1 MATVWTAASWLGL
14 LPVWIGLGLLPV
26 GNTIAPAQPAC
37 PHAILRFESRQPVD
51 DAVVCEAAQVWAE
64 RGYQVLV
71 FLTDT
76 QPNSEADWFDLLDQV
91 EAAAGLRT
99 LSQDDDFE
107 RRAIALE
114 VTTATDLPF
123 AVSITY
129 GEALFPSPLDTD
141 PAALDDIKRQV
152 RELIAD
158 QQITAALVLGLE
170 ETAELASIDTA
181 GVVPGTLGWLGV
193 GGGVAVMVG
202 GGGAIAQRQRRR
214 RQRLEAQLHRLQDR
228 VSNLLMGCEQWLTG
242 PDLEA
247 MVPYQL
253 FAEAGGENY
262 SDLTQQLK
270 VWLRQGRQAL
280 DQAFQVHAALQED
293 EAQAKQPLAKQVEA
307 WELLYL
313 SFVGR
318 RDRIRAM
325 SDEELQTLLNPV
337 LVLGNTQGLSAG
349 LVQQLEAIQQRVQ
362 GSPLKVE
369 ITQADPNSVDQE
381 GILGLVEQVDNTISR
396 LREAMIQAPEQ
407 LAATDQRRQ
416 AFTGP
421 LPPRL
426 GLSLAEVLAGV
437 DTLLAQA
444 DQSLHQDQLYLRVQD
459 YCQQVDAALEVVAA
473 LDPEFQQYDQ
483 RVEAVAAIAAQGY
496 RPPLLD
502 QSSQAMDAALSQVQ
516 QVLRL
521 GDYDAVPSA
530 LGHLHQTSHQ
540 AHTTATQ
547 WRDLHQ
553 QNVTAIQG
561 LVQTGDRLQQ
571 LDQQDVAAAWAA
583 LHQYAPD
590 NWEDLTAIHTAAQ
603 ALLHEIRTQDLPQL
617 QQQNSLAVQ
626 AFPAVET
633 GIVASAQRLATAEA
647 QFRQILDRW
656 QLLQQAEADLNR
668 ELGKIEAYMFQ
679 TAELVKPK
687 RLGLMGRQQPD
698 SRLQSAQ
705 AEVDAAR
712 RYFQAGSVLRACTAR
727 DQALR
732 WVILAYAD
740 KVQEQAGTIHSLTL
754 DPHASEPGCSA
765 FQAAIALIPDSTEI
779 DQATDQTL
787 FQLYDNIGQ
796 ASQDLQRAERLCRSA
811 ISNAH
816 KGGYSSHNT
825 LRSSTN
831 RSRSSSSRSSSSS
844 RRSSSSRGSSRRSS
858 SSGSSRRR

>member
-1 MATVWTAASWLGL
+1 M
-14 LPVWIGLGLLPV
+14 LPV
-26 GNTIAPAQPAC
+26 GQTIAQAEMAC
-37 PHAILRFESRQPVD
+37 PHAILRLEGRQPVD
-51 DAVVCEAAQVWAE
+51 DAAVCEAAQVWAD

-76 QPNSEADWFDLLDQV
+76 QPHSEADWFDLLDQV

-123 AVSITY
+123 AVSVTY
-129 GEALFPSPLDTD
+129 GEALFPTPLDTD

-158 QQITAALVLGLE
+158 QQTTAALVLGLE
-170 ETAELASIDTA
+170 ATAELASIDTS
-181 GVVPGTLGWLGV
+181 GVVPGALGWLGV

-202 GGGAIAQRQRRR
+202 GGGTIARRR
-214 RQRLEAQLHRLQDR
+214 RRRQQRLEAQLKVLQAR
-228 VSNLLMGCEQWLTG
+228 ISNLLMGCEQWLTG
-242 PDLEA
+242 PDPEA

-262 SDLTQQLK
+262 GDLTQQLK
-270 VWLRQGRQAL
+270 AWLRQARQAL
-280 DQAFQVHAALQED
+280 DQAFEVHATLQENG
-293 EAQAKQPLAKQVEA
+293 AQAQQPLAKRVEA

-318 RDRIRAM
+318 RDRIQAM

-337 LVLGNTQGLSAG
+337 LVLGNPQGLSAG

-369 ITQADPNSVDQE
+369 ITQADPSGVDQE

-416 AFTGP
+416 AFTVP

-426 GLSLAEVLAGV
+426 GLSSEQVLAGV

-444 DQSLHQDQLYLRVQD
+444 DQALHQDQLYLRVQD

-483 RVEAVAAIAAQGY
+483 RVEAVAAIAAQEY

-502 QSSQAMDAALSQVQ
+502 QSSQAMDAALGQVQ
-516 QVLRL
+516 QLLRQ
-521 GDYDAVPSA
+521 GHYDAVPEA
-530 LGHLHQTSHQ
+530 LSSLRQASHQ

-561 LVQTGDRLQQ
+561 LAQTGDRLQQ
-571 LDQQDVAAAWAA
+571 LDQQEVAAAWSA

-626 AFPAVET
+626 AFQAVEA
-633 GIVASAQRLATAEA
+633 GIVASAQRLEAAEA

-656 QLLQQAEADLNR
+656 QLLQRAEVGFHR
-668 ELGKIEAYMFQ
+668 ELGKIEAHMFQ
-679 TAELVKPK
+679 TAELVQPK
-687 RLGLMGRQQPD
+687 RTGLMGRQQPD

-705 AEVDAAR
+705 TEVDAAR
-712 RYFQAGSVLRACTAR
+712 HYFQAGSVLRACAAR

-732 WVILAYAD
+732 SVILAYAD
-740 KVQEQAGTIHSLTL
+740 KVQEQGMTVHSLTL
-754 DPHASEPGCSA
+754 DHHASQPGRSA
-765 FQAAIALIPDSTEI
+765 FQAAIALIPDSTEV

-787 FQLYDNIGQ
+787 FQLYDTISQ
-796 ASQDLQRAERLCRSA
+796 ASQDLQRAERICRSA

-825 LRSSTN
+825 FRSTSST
-831 RSRSSSSRSSSSS
+831 SRSSSSRSSSSS

-858 SSGSSRRR
+858 SGGSSRRR